1 MALILGE
8 IFMKRLLST
17 ILLPALVLSFGISSG
32 TAHAAQLRPDDYLV
46 TAEISHL
53 DDGGELYVYS
63 LPDEAHCLISTSAK
77 PIFSEHSFPLANSQQ
92 NNWTTLTTG
101 HWGKC
106 FAKISLTVVRP
117 TGEKITLPPVAVY
130 EKVEPANSTN
140 GLTAKYTSRIVAPT
154 SGSKDGIWVQ
164 AQRLVWNLSINGM
177 KATKTVRALGVY
189 VRLDSFSYVFA
200 NH

>member
-1 MALILGE
+1 MDLILGE

-32 TAHAAQLRPDDYLV
+32 TAHAAQLR
-46 TAEISHL
+46 
-53 DDGGELYVYS
+53 
-63 LPDEAHCLISTSAK
+63 PDEAHCLISTSAK

>member
-17 ILLPALVLSFGISSG
+17 ILLPALVLSCRV
-32 TAHAAQLRPDDYLV
+32 AALASVFTVLCGLV
-46 TAEISHL
+46 AWAGL
-53 DDGGELYVYS
+53 A
-63 LPDEAHCLISTSAK
+63 PAQADEAHCLISTSAK